1 MDRRQTGIAAETAA
15 QEFLVARGLKPVL
28 ENYRCRLGELD
39 LVLLDRGVL
48 VVVEVRLRGS
58 GQFGGAGASIDP
70 FKRRRIVRATRHL
83 LLARRDL
90 RRLPVRFDVIAIDAR
105 APITSSMQWIRGA
118 FEASE

>member
-28 ENYRCRLGELD
+28 KNYRCRFGELD

-48 VVVEVRLRGS
+48 VVAEVRLRGS
-58 GQFGGAGASIDP
+58 SRFGGAGASIDP
-70 FKRRRIVRATRHL
+70 IKCRRIVRATRHL

-90 RRLPVRFDVIAIDAR
+90 RCLPVRFDVIAIDAS
-105 APITSSMQWIRGA
+105 APIGNSIRWIRGA
-118 FEASE
+118 FDEE